1 MQHITA
7 TDAAGNLIALT
18 LFGLIPRLQGGDL
31 SIISEIAKLSP
42 AALLAFIL
50 LAIWRGE
57 LVPKGTLERLNAEY
71 QAALTA
77 RDKRL
82 EIVMSDHLR
91 AMEQIDR
98 ERQRERE
105 QSQASYAAMREHYE
119 TRLAEHA
126 AILGENTALLKR
138 MADQMNERPQKV
150 A

>member
-7 TDAAGNLIALT
+7 TDAAANLIALT

>member
-7 TDAAGNLIALT
+7 TDAAANLIALT

-57 LVPKGTLERLNAEY
+57 LVPKGTLERLSAEY
-71 QAALTA
+71 QAALLA
-77 RDKRL
+77 RDRAYA
-82 EIVMSDHLR
+82 EMMAEHLK
-91 AMEQIDR
+91 AMEMVER
-98 ERQRERE
+98 ERSRERE
-105 QSQASYAAMREHYE
+105 QSEARHAATVAYYE
-119 TRLAEHA
+119 TLLAQHA
-126 AILGENTALLKR
+126 ALLAENTALLKR
-138 MADQMNERPQKV
+138 MADQNQDRSQKV

>member
-7 TDAAGNLIALT
+7 TDAVGNLIALT

-57 LVPKGTLERLNAEY
+57 LVPKGTLERLSAEY
-71 QAALTA
+71 QAALLA
-77 RDKRL
+77 RDRAYA
-82 EIVMSDHLR
+82 EMMAEHLK
-91 AMEQIDR
+91 AMEMVER
-98 ERQRERE
+98 ERSRERE
-105 QSQASYAAMREHYE
+105 QSEAR
-119 TRLAEHA
+119 HA
-126 AILGENTALLKR
+126 ATVAYYEKLLAQHAALLAENTALLKR
-138 MADQMNERPQKV
+138 MADQNQDRSQKV